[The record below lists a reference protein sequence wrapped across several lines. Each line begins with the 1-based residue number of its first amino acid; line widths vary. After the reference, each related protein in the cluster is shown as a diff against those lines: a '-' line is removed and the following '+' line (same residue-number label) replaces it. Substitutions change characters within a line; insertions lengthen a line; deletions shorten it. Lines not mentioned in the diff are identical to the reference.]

1 MMIRM
6 LATTAIISAV
16 TLAAAT
22 TGFAKG
28 HDQGFGAQLAG
39 KATAGAVDEGQSNR
53 DDSTFGGNGSETAYG
68 KRDASVEAKL
78 GEQDN
83 SEVARDRAWATH
95 PSN

>member
-1 MMIRM
+1 MTIKM
-6 LATTAIISAV
+6 LATAAMVSAV

-39 KATAGAVDEGQSNR
+39 RATAGLVDNGQSNR
-53 DDSTFGGNGSETAYG
+53 DGNGSATSYG
-68 KRDASVEAKL
+68 KTDASLEAKA

-83 SEVARDRAWATH
+83 SEVARDRTAAGH

>member
-1 MMIRM
+1 MTIKMF
-6 LATTAIISAV
+6 ATAAMVSAV
-16 TLAAAT
+16 TLVTAT

-39 KATAGAVDEGQSNR
+39 PMTAGFVDNNQSNR
-53 DDSTFGGNGSETAYG
+53 DGDGSATSYG
-68 KRDASVEAKL
+68 KFDASPEAKL

-83 SEVARDRAWATH
+83 SEVARDRAAAGH